1 VAASGIVVAAVAAA
15 VATAGRSA
23 VGGASPPFPFFTV
36 KERRVQPCV
45 ITRHGRR
52 EAVVIAYEE
61 WDKLSRVPWFGRLLM
76 AAPLEA
82 GDLPK
87 RIVSLFQSAP
97 LRAIR
102 AVRTHDL
109 FEALPQAF

>member
-1 VAASGIVVAAVAAA
+1 MVDDAV
-15 VATAGRSA
+15 R
-23 VGGASPPFPFFTV
+23 GA
-36 KERRVQPCV
+36 PCE

-61 WDKLSRVPWFGRLLM
+61 WDKLSRVPSFGRLLM

-87 RIVSLFQSAP
+87 RNRKLVEISP
-97 LRAIR
+97 LRVKIPR
-102 AVRTHDL
+102 PKIDL
-109 FEALPQAF
+109 SDPKFPFTAD

>member
-1 VAASGIVVAAVAAA
+1 MVDDAV
-15 VATAGRSA
+15 R
-23 VGGASPPFPFFTV
+23 GA
-36 KERRVQPCV
+36 PCV

-61 WDKLSRVPWFGRLLM
+61 WEKLSRVLSFGRLLM

-87 RIVSLFQSAP
+87 RNRKSVAICVT
-97 LRAIR
+97 LR
-102 AVRTHDL
+102 HW
-109 FEALPQAF
+109 AFARMTRLKHCRKG